1 MLCIMNILSLFDWI
15 SCARVALDRA
25 GIPIDNYYASEV
37 DKYAI
42 QIAQKNYPD
51 TIHVWSVVWYNHTGQ
66 VDLLIWWSPCQD
78 LSIAKKDRQWLEWS
92 KSSLFREY
100 VRILRDVKPKRFILE
115 NVASM
120 SKEAKETITREMGVE
135 PIMINAALVSA
146 QNRKRLFRTNI
157 PWVTQPE
164 DKGILLKD
172 ILQDEVDE
180 KYYMSIEQF
189 KNLWFDSLQRL
200 YFEKA
205 PSLSTM
211 QWWHRQPKILCNLYN
226 QRIMID
232 KSWTLWTW
240 QWFTNKQWYQVI
252 EWLHKIRKV
261 TPTECERLQCL
272 PDNYTEWVSNS
283 QRYKMLGNGFNVDV
297 VAHILSFIP
306 R

>member
-1 MLCIMNILSLFDWI
+1 MKVLSLFDWI

-51 TIHVWSVVWYNHTGQ
+51 TMEVWSVVWYNHPWEI
-66 VDLLIWWSPCQD
+66 DLLIWWSPCQD

-100 VRILRDVKPKRFILE
+100 ARILRDVKPKRFILE
-115 NVASM
+115 NVSSM
-120 SKEAKETITREMGVE
+120 SKEAKETITREMWVD

-157 PWVTQPE
+157 PWVTQPD

-172 ILQDEVDE
+172 VLEWWCNEVRKDSR
-180 KYYMSIEQF
+180 KYREWKPRCYEW
-189 KNLWFDSLQRL
+189 KC
-200 YFEKA
+200 
-205 PSLSTM
+205 PTLSANMWTA
-211 QWWHRQPKILCNLYN
+211 WWHIPIKLYAIN
-226 QRIMID
+226 TID
-232 KSWTLWTW
+232 GKSLTIKS
-240 QWFTNKQWYQVI
+240 QYQKN
-252 EWLHKIRKV
+252 WLANINHKTRAATFVWSDMGIRKL
-261 TPTECERLQCL
+261 TPIECERLQCL

-297 VAHILSFIP
+297 VSHILSFIP